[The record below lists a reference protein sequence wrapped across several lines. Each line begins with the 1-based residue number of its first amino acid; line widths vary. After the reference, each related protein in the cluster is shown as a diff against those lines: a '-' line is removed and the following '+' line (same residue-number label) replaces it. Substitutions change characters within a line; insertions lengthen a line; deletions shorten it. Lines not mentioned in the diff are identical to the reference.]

1 MASPEST
8 TGLVQSPLHDRH
20 VALGA
25 KTAEFAGWEMPLE
38 YTGVIAEHTAVREA
52 VGVFDVSHLGKVEVR
67 GEGAYELVNSCLS
80 NDLDKIEPGR
90 AQYTLCC
97 EEDTAG
103 IVDDLIVYLFA
114 RDHLLLVPNAAN
126 TAEVQRRLEAVAPD
140 TVTITDQHRSHAVLA
155 VQGPRSG
162 DLLEALGMPTE
173 GRYMS
178 VAEHTLEDGSPVTV
192 CRSGYTG
199 EKGYELIAPAASA
212 GLLWDTLMS
221 AGADLGVVPCGLGA
235 RDTLRLEMGYPLHGQ
250 DLTRQTTA
258 VSSGLSW
265 AVGWKKPAFW
275 GRDALLAEKETG
287 ARTRLAGLRASGRGV
302 PRPHMPVVDG
312 DVVLGEVTSG
322 TFSPTLRTGVALARV
337 DAAVEDGAEVTVD
350 VRGRP
355 LAVTVTKPPFV
366 ETHTA

>member
-1 MASPEST
+1 
-8 TGLVQSPLHDRH
+8 
-20 VALGA
+20 
-25 KTAEFAGWEMPLE
+25 MPLE
-38 YTGVIAEHTAVREA
+38 YAGVIAEHTAVREA

-67 GEGAYELVNSCLS
+67 GEGAYDLVNSCLS

-114 RDHLLLVPNAAN
+114 PDHLLLVPNAAN
-126 TAEVQRRLEAVAPD
+126 TAEVQRRLEAVAPAS
-140 TVTITDQHRSHAVLA
+140 VTITDQHRSHAVLA

-162 DLLEALGMPTE
+162 DLLAALGMPTE

-178 VAEHTLEDGSPVTV
+178 VAAHLLTGADGGSVPVTV

-199 EKGYELIAPAASA
+199 EKGYELIAPAESA
-212 GLLWDTLMS
+212 GLLWDELMR
-221 AGADLGVVPCGLGA
+221 AGADLGVAPCGLGA

-250 DLTRQTTA
+250 DLTRETTA

-275 GRDALLAEKETG
+275 GRAALVAEKEAG

-302 PRPHMPVVDG
+302 PRPHMPVLVDG
-312 DVVLGEVTSG
+312 VGVGEVTSG
-322 TFSPTLRTGVALARV
+322 SFSPTLRTGVALARV
-337 DAAVEDGAEVTVD
+337 AASVEDGAEVTID

-366 ETHTA
+366 GAHTG